1 MGDVPKEVDQ
11 WLDKMTKLLKAR
23 EVEDN
28 TSQMLERSV
37 RAVLDQLGVAK
48 LQEMATTDVLVAVKD
63 RLPDVSGNFLREDY
77 AAEHAAVVAKLV
89 EDYFSEKKIRSADAL
104 QTLGDGVVNELEA
117 KIAEYVAQLPKG
129 VQVKRDGFTLL
140 LSQKGAALN
149 LDTKSVD
156 LSADIGGTKNR
167 LKLNTKEL
175 ELLLNTKGGAVRF
188 DGKLHVLRG
197 GLDLLVQLQARL
209 GKLEGDEAEKKAL
222 EAKIQ
227 ATYDEL
233 EARAEASLKA
243 FKAQIEYADKEAG
256 LEKLS
261 VELKSDYKTLEGHL
275 KVVFAKKD
283 LKLLGEVVAT
293 AEKLEAKIE
302 ASGKTTGGAQVKGE
316 VKATLERLDAAI
328 EVISKQKGHDLK
340 FVAGLRTNY
349 YDQLEGKAKLIYSET
364 DEKVRLKLVAE
375 FSATLDK
382 ARAAI
387 EASLETDSWRLA
399 AGASLDT
406 TGQAAGKVEALAKL
420 GQGIEIF
427 GSQPYLNV
435 RASIDDRQYSVFVGV
450 SLIQPAKPK
459 DVAKVFKAV
468 RENIGKAYGVIQE
481 SKFDP
486 DGSAQIMS
494 EMSNRLK
501 APLPQ
506 AQVDVGFQVTG
517 DLPHV
522 PAPMPP
528 ALTAG
533 VTIRW

>member
-1 MGDVPKEVDQ
+1 MGDLPEDVDQ
-11 WLDKMTKLLKAR
+11 WLDKMTKLLQAR

-37 RAVLDQLGVAK
+37 HAVLDKIGVAK
-48 LQEMATTDVLVAVKD
+48 LQEMAATDVLVAVKD
-63 RLPDVSGNFLREDY
+63 RLADAPGNFLREDY
-77 AAEHAAVVAKLV
+77 AKDHAAVVAKLV
-89 EDYFSEKKIRSADAL
+89 EDYFSAKKIRSGDAL
-104 QTLGDGVVNELEA
+104 QTLGDGVLNELEA
-117 KIAEYVAQLPKG
+117 KIAEYIAQLPKG
-129 VQVKRDGFTLL
+129 IQVKRDGFTLL
-140 LSQKGAALN
+140 LSQRGAALS

-156 LSADIGGTKNR
+156 LTADIGGTQNK

-175 ELLLNTKGGAVRF
+175 ELLLETKDGAVRF
-188 DGKLHVLRG
+188 DGKLQVLRG
-197 GLDLLVQLQARL
+197 GLDLLVQLEARL
-209 GKLEGDEAEKKAL
+209 GKFSGDEAEKKAL

-243 FKAQIEYADKEAG
+243 FKAQIEYADKEKG
-256 LEKLS
+256 LQELS
-261 VELKSDYKTLEGHL
+261 VELKSDYKTLEGRL
-275 KVVFAKKD
+275 KVVFEKKD
-283 LKLLGEVVAT
+283 VKVLGEVVAT

-302 ASGKTTGGAQVKGE
+302 ASGKTSGGTHVAAE
-316 VKATLERLDAAI
+316 VKATLDRLDAAI
-328 EVISKQKGHDLK
+328 TVIGKQKGHDVK
-340 FVAGLRTNY
+340 FVAGLRTDY
-349 YDQLEGKAKLIYSET
+349 YRELEAKAKLIYEAKN
-364 DEKVRLKLVAE
+364 DKVRVKLVAE
-375 FSATLDK
+375 FSATLEK
-382 ARAAI
+382 AKGAI
-387 EASLETDSWRLA
+387 EASLETDSWKLA

-406 TGQAAGKVEALAKL
+406 TGKAAGKVEALAKL

-450 SLIQPAKPK
+450 SLIQPAKAK
-459 DVAKVFKAV
+459 DVAKVFKAAQ
-468 RENIGKAYGVIQE
+468 ENIGKAYGVMKE
-481 SKFDP
+481 SSFDP

-494 EMSNRLK
+494 EMGNRLK

-506 AQVDVGFQVTG
+506 AQVDVGFQLTG

-528 ALTAG
+528 VISAG